1 MPGDSLPSEKESTP
15 DQPETINSRPKLS
28 ADEEPNK
35 IETEIQEDSSP
46 APAISD
52 KEIAADLLEQLE
64 KEKDRV
70 LRIAAEFENYK
81 KRAARDAE
89 KEQNFRMVGFVA
101 SLLPVLDNLERALK
115 TKGDDIASYE
125 KGIELTLQ
133 AFRQA
138 LSQIG
143 IERIDSMG
151 KAFNPEFHEA
161 LATEEKVGVE
171 DGTVI
176 DEFETGY
183 KMGSVVLRPA
193 RVRIARNILK
203 ADKRA
208 EGEQPESHQDKTE
221 EPKPQDKNNKD
232 LPGKETDASEK

>member
-1 MPGDSLPSEKESTP
+1 M
-15 DQPETINSRPKLS
+15 
-28 ADEEPNK
+28 
-35 IETEIQEDSSP
+35 
-46 APAISD
+46 
-52 KEIAADLLEQLE
+52 EQLN

-89 KEQNFRMVGFVA
+89 KEQNFRMVGFVT

-125 KGIELTLQ
+125 KGVELTLQ

-143 IERIDSMG
+143 IERIDSIG
-151 KAFNPEFHEA
+151 KVFNPEFHEA
-161 LATEEKVGVE
+161 LATEEKEGVQ

-183 KMGSVVLRPA
+183 KMRSVVLRPA
-193 RVRIARNILK
+193 RVRIARNIMK
-203 ADKRA
+203 ADKSA
-208 EGEQPESHQDKTE
+208 ESEQPESHQGETE
-221 EPKPQDKNNKD
+221 ERKTQNKNKKNSQ
-232 LPGKETDASEK
+232 GNETDAPEK